1 MSSVNILIAGIG
13 GQGVLSASRLLAQA
27 VLSTGGHVVVGDAFG
42 ASQREGSVVSN
53 VRIGPAAHGPLIG
66 QGMADFLIAFEPFEA
81 LRSLP
86 YLASHGAV
94 VVNAHPVI
102 PMGDL
107 LGGTYP
113 PLEEVWQKLGDAS
126 DAVYRVEATETA
138 SRIAAQYGSHYD
150 ITNVV
155 ILGAAGLIK
164 GFPVGGDLL
173 EQTLRARFSGT
184 ILAMNV
190 EAVAAGQGLMGIRA

>member
-1 MSSVNILIAGIG
+1 MGSVNILIAGIG
-13 GQGVLSASRLLAQA
+13 GQGILSASRLLAQA
-27 VLSTGGHVVVGDAFG
+27 VLSTGGHVVVDAFG

-81 LRSLP
+81 LLSLP

-94 VVNAHPVI
+94 IVNAQSVI
-102 PMGDL
+102 PMGDQL
-107 LGGTYP
+107 NATYP
-113 PLEEVWQKLGDAS
+113 PLKEVWQRLGGAS

-155 ILGAAGLIK
+155 ILGAASLVK
-164 GFPVGGDLL
+164 GFPVGGELL
-173 EQTLRARFSGT
+173 EQTLRARFSDT

-190 EAVAAGQGLMGIRA
+190 EAVAAGQGLMGIQA